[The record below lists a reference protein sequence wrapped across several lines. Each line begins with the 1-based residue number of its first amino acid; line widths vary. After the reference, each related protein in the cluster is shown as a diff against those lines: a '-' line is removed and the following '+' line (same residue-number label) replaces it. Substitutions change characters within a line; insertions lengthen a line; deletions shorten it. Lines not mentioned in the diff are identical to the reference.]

1 MVETIRVST
10 GTAVRLGLMKAA
22 VRTYPTTAYLMMDSK
37 NGCKATCAF
46 CPQSSTSSSKRDMLA
61 RVVWPRYWLSD
72 LVGQL
77 RQRRRFF
84 RRVCVQTLIYDGFF
98 RDLKDIVSETA
109 KVGLPISASCPPL
122 SQEEFQE
129 LRDLALNSI
138 SIPVDG
144 ATPKIYSHVKEGI
157 HSWEDCMDALRT
169 CLKGFGSGHVW
180 THLIVGLGETEEEAV
195 AFMSEMAKMGVEVAL
210 FAFTPIEGTELENR
224 GQPSLVSY
232 RRVQAALTLLRRR
245 LARADDMVFS
255 DGMLVDFGVSAR
267 VLRGALSSGRAF
279 MTTGCPGCN
288 RPYYNERASGPLFN
302 FPFKPSREEVSEELA
317 TLGL

>member
-22 VRTYPTTAYLMMDSK
+22 VRTHPTTAYLMMDSK

-267 VLRGALSSGRAF
+267 VLRRALSSGRAF
-279 MTTGCPGCN
+279 MT
-288 RPYYNERASGPLFN
+288 
-302 FPFKPSREEVSEELA
+302 
-317 TLGL
+317 